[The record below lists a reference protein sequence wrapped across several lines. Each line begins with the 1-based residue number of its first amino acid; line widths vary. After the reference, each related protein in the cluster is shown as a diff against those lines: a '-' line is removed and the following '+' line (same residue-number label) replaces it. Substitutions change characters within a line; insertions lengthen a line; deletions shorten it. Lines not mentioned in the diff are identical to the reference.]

1 MTGSVTGHKRA
12 APEVSGEGPLAMI
25 CGGGSLPLAVA
36 DQVAASGRRVVMF
49 PLRGA
54 AEGTAVERHPHHW
67 LYIGQVGKFLRLAR
81 SEGCRDVVFI
91 GALVRPSIWQVHPD
105 LVGLSMLPRVLK
117 AFRGGDN
124 HLLSGMGTLLESK
137 GLRLCGAHE
146 VAPEILVPEGA
157 LGRVSPSERDRADIE
172 LGLNYLRAAGPFDV
186 GQAVVVAGLHVLA
199 VEAAEGTDGMLARIA
214 DLRRSGRVSAASG
227 AGVLVKAPKPDQD
240 RRFDLPSI
248 GPMTVDRVLAAGLA
262 GIAVVA
268 GGTIIADADQLVRAA
283 DRANIFVVGIPGG
296 TAS

>member
-1 MTGSVTGHKRA
+1 MTAVPQVGDES
-12 APEVSGEGPLAMI
+12 PLAMI

-36 DQVAASGRRVVMF
+36 DYVASRGRRVVLF
-49 PLRGA
+49 PLHGA

-67 LYIGQVGKFLRLAR
+67 LYIGQIGKFLRLAR

-105 LVGLSMLPRVLK
+105 LVGLSLLPRVLK

-124 HLLSGMGTLLESK
+124 HLLSGMGKLLEGH

-146 VAPEILVPEGA
+146 VAPEILVPVGA
-157 LGRVSPSERDRADIE
+157 LGRIQPSEKDRADIA
-172 LGLNYLRAAGPFDV
+172 LGLDYLRAAGPFDV

-199 VEAAEGTDGMLARIA
+199 VEAAEGTDGMLARVA
-214 DLRRSGRVSAASG
+214 EMRANGRVRAAAG
-227 AGVLVKAPKPDQD
+227 AGVLVKAAKPNQD

-248 GPMTVDRVLAAGLA
+248 GPVTVERAVAAGLGGVAVAA
-262 GIAVVA
+262 GD
-268 GGTIIADADQLVRAA
+268 TIIAEPDQVIAAA
-283 DRANIFVVGIPGG
+283 DRSGIFVVGGSAG
-296 TAS
+296 AAS